1 MKRNGVTKDVL
12 WLNILWMPNDFIL
25 KDWNL
30 NDKIQELLLFF
41 CKILIFYSNFFF
53 FPFFFL
59 AHYRPVEPN
68 KQSFIYNAAGKW
80 I

>member
-1 MKRNGVTKDVL
+1 MKRNGITKDVL

-25 KDWNL
+25 KDCMKFRWKNVGV
-30 NDKIQELLLFF
+30 KILSI
-41 CKILIFYSNFFF
+41 CKILIFYYKFLL
-53 FPFFFL
+53 FL